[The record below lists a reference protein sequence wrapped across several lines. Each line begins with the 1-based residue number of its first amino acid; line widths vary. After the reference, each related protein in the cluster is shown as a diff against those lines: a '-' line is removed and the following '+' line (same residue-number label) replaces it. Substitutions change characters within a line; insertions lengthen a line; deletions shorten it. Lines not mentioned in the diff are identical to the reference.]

1 MGNMDTC
8 IVDLSSIINGDDNV
22 IFDKLYASFL
32 QNRILIFNQDVDFRI
47 IEDAVAWIIQWNIE
61 DLCLSKKDRKPIT
74 IFIHSWGGDPL
85 SANSLVDTIQTSET
99 PIRVV
104 GLGFIASAAYLIYL
118 SADERYA
125 FKNSVFLQHDG
136 EINLEN
142 SSGKAKDTMAFFDEM
157 NEHIKQYIL
166 DRTTMDEKVYNKN
179 EGREFYMYAEEAKE
193 YGIVHKI
200 IGKDIS
206 LKQILRG

>member
-1 MGNMDTC
+1 MKNAETC
-8 IVDLSSIINGDDNV
+8 VIDLDSIINGNDNGP
-22 IFDKLYASFL
+22 FDKLYADFL

-157 NEHIKQYIL
+157 NERIKQYIL

-200 IGKDIS
+200 IGEDIS
-206 LKQILRG
+206 LKQILKG